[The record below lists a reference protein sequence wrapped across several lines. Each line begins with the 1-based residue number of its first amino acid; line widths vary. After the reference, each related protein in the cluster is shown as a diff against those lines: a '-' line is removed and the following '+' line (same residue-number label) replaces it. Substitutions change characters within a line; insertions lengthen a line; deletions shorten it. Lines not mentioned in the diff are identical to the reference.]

1 MDTIPAALSGGGV
14 TGAIIIVCWLLYKCC
29 EKRSSRCHS
38 GCVDVTVSDG
48 VPTAPPSTPN
58 VSSPSQP
65 ETACDIPRA
74 LREVSPVLKPIAVV
88 VEPAPLSV

>member
-1 MDTIPAALSGGGV
+1 MDTIPAAVSGGGV

-38 GCVDVTVSDG
+38 GCVDVSVSDG
-48 VPTAPPSTPN
+48 MAVPTPTPN
-58 VSSPSQP
+58 
-65 ETACDIPRA
+65 
-74 LREVSPVLKPIAVV
+74 VSPVLKPTAVI